1 MREIVMTART
11 VEEAI
16 ELALKE
22 LDVDRVE
29 VEVNVISRGKSGI
42 LGIGGES
49 AKVRVEVID
58 SPSDTIKAATEVIDE
73 VVSLLGISV
82 VSTLTQAEQEEI
94 GGPAFDLEGDDAG
107 LLIGRRGETL
117 KSFQFLI
124 RHIVSQRLGARANV
138 NVDVEG
144 YQERRYQSVANLAR
158 RVAQRV
164 ADTGRSISMEPMPAN
179 ERRIVH
185 MALSAHP
192 NVTTE
197 SFGEG
202 AGRQVVVNIR

>member
-58 SPSDTIKAATEVIDE
+58 TPSDAIKAATEVIDE

-185 MALSAHP
+185 MALSTHP
-192 NVTTE
+192 HVTTE